1 RLSHLHLD
9 RKEPGNGLSWAARR
23 PMGWWDT
30 RRCPATRAP
39 HRRRCM
45 KAAMYQTFRPL
56 VDALKKRSA
65 DPRAVEDAAHAA
77 QATGRSIR
85 DILINDRVVTETELT
100 EASAEAYGMNS
111 IDLEGYPIDAA
122 AMARIP
128 LPLVLRH
135 RVLGLAVEGD
145 EIVVGIT
152 DPGDVVAIDDVR
164 AATGLIVRPVVV
176 ARSELRR

>member
-1 RLSHLHLD
+1 
-9 RKEPGNGLSWAARR
+9 
-23 PMGWWDT
+23 
-30 RRCPATRAP
+30 
-39 HRRRCM
+39 M

-145 EIVVGIT
+145 EIVAGIT

-164 AATGLIVRPVVV
+164 AATGRWWSRAASCAGSSTGCSARTTTSATWRPACVPSGRSRSRPWPRS
-176 ARSELRR
+176 ARTPRSCAT